1 MCSAWGTESTPF
13 CTLLLVACIS
23 PGHAEVAAQGI
34 HGVVLD
40 RVTNRPIEL
49 AVVTLVTV
57 DGDSVAWTAL
67 GKTLSV
73 PSP

>member
-1 MCSAWGTESTPF
+1 
-13 CTLLLVACIS
+13 
-23 PGHAEVAAQGI
+23 
-34 HGVVLD
+34 VVLD